1 MVFVSDHDN
10 AIFVDRLPSKT
21 KIGKDSWKRF
31 RKKNLFYV
39 SPSSPQLK
47 RRLFLLKTQKTTSS
61 ASVWWGNTK
70 SIFKEITTTFVR
82 SSSTQENI
90 RNSKL
95 KRRL

>member
-31 RKKNLFYV
+31 RKTNLFYV

-70 SIFKEITTTFVR
+70 TSFKENARTFSKGTT
-82 SSSTQENI
+82 TQENI
-90 RNSKL
+90 RISKPKKCL
-95 KRRL
+95 